1 MERQEEYSLDN
12 RKGDGMNTDVMFSSN
27 TDNWATPQE
36 LFNELNSEFHFTLD
50 PCADDKNHKC
60 DKYFTRKEDGLLQ
73 NWGGNEC
80 SVIPLMVKKYING
93 LRNVIKKVVKNIQ
106 LLFCSYRQE
115 PILNIFMILFCIE
128 VK

>member
-1 MERQEEYSLDN
+1 
-12 RKGDGMNTDVMFSSN
+12 MNTDVMFSSN

-73 NWGGNEC
+73 NWGGGKT
-80 SVIPLMVKKYING
+80 SVLQSPLW
-93 LRNVIKKVVKNIQ
+93 
-106 LLFCSYRQE
+106 
-115 PILNIFMILFCIE
+115 
-128 VK
+128 

>member
-1 MERQEEYSLDN
+1 
-12 RKGDGMNTDVMFSSN
+12 MNTDVMFSSN

-73 NWGGNEC
+73 NWGGT
-80 SVIPLMVKKYING
+80 SVLQSPLW
-93 LRNVIKKVVKNIQ
+93 
-106 LLFCSYRQE
+106 
-115 PILNIFMILFCIE
+115 
-128 VK
+128 

>member
-1 MERQEEYSLDN
+1 
-12 RKGDGMNTDVMFSSN
+12 MNTDVMFSSN

-80 SVIPLMVKKYING
+80 SAIPLMVKKYING
-93 LRNVIKKVVKNIQ
+93 LRNAIKKVVKNIQ

-115 PILNIFMILFCIE
+115 PILNIFMILFYIE